1 MSSSDRASSQRK
13 IVQDDDTQP
22 NIFKL
27 GAYHAVEEGSNPPL
41 VLRNPA
47 RDKAESQLKESEA
60 ALVRAEGKAN
70 LAVEVR
76 EKSRGTARV
85 SRERLSA
92 AETAYVQVLPS
103 FAI

>member
-1 MSSSDRASSQRK
+1 MSLLEVPAPAPHEEKIVSSSDRASSQRK

-47 RDKAESQLKESEA
+47 RDVEMLWRDHKACL
-60 ALVRAEGKAN
+60 LVSGCHFLGASW
-70 LAVEVR
+70 LD
-76 EKSRGTARV
+76 
-85 SRERLSA
+85 
-92 AETAYVQVLPS
+92 Q
-103 FAI
+103 